1 MGQAARA
8 QHQVSSHSQP
18 VTTGRQAKVDCLDD
32 DCSTICCRLGPAPWG
47 LGGSRQPQSYK
58 YHWQTSQWTLRARAQ
73 ELAGG

>member
-32 DCSTICCRLGPAPWG
+32 DCSTICCSLGPAPWG
-47 LGGSRQPQSYK
+47 LAAVGSHSPTSTTGRQANGHCEQAPRS
-58 YHWQTSQWTLRARAQ
+58 
-73 ELAGG
+73 